1 MPLQSL
7 IFDEVDL
14 SDASVAESS
23 TKNIN
28 NSFTVRAGGSPRG
41 PLPALLVL
49 CRVGGVLGAGSPWGG
64 PTRGH
69 GVCGVRGSLQVI
81 TPFRKLI
88 LCAENRKEME
98 DWIGAL
104 KSVQKW
110 EIHEVGQPW
119 ARGAESPEVG
129 SSGAGWGVKEGG
141 PEGADGAGCAPQ
153 ATQFNME
160 HFSGMHNWYACS
172 HARPTFCNV
181 CREALSGVTSH
192 GLSCEGQH
200 PGGGYGAMPVA
211 VRLGT
216 VLTLP
221 PLPPKCASSR
231 PTSAAPCAPPT
242 TASGPRWPPSARK
255 SSRTRTG

>member
-1 MPLQSL
+1 M
-7 IFDEVDL
+7 
-14 SDASVAESS
+14 
-23 TKNIN
+23 
-28 NSFTVRAGGSPRG
+28 
-41 PLPALLVL
+41 
-49 CRVGGVLGAGSPWGG
+49 
-64 PTRGH
+64 
-69 GVCGVRGSLQVI
+69 CGVRGSLQVI

-119 ARGAESPEVG
+119 ARGVESPEVG

-200 PGGGYGAMPVA
+200 PGGGDMGRCP
-211 VRLGT
+211 RPRGWGPSSLF
-216 VLTLP
+216 LLFLP
-221 PLPPKCASSR
+221 SVQVQGPQALRRARHQQLQVDHAGLHRHGNHRGRGRGEPAGGSSR
-231 PTSAAPCAPPT
+231 Q
-242 TASGPRWPPSARK
+242 GHLPRVVAR
-255 SSRTRTG
+255 G